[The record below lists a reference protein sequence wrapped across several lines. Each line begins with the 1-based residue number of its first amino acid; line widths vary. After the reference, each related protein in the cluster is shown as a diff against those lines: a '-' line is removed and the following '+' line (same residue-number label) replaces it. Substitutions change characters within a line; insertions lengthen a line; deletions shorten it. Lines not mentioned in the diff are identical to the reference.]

1 MQAEPHEASP
11 SLQSIIDRHS
21 SRAGGDRGAVPPS
34 RTAVGEY
41 CQHWL
46 SDQRTIFLSLEEQ
59 HTFRASKVI
68 YRRPFIDLLRQVM
81 TVQEP
86 APQWASQQSTVDSV
100 PVAQLRLSVGP
111 VSVGISRGTRI
122 SRAITAHR
130 WRTGIAAPSSPRLDS
145 VLRNRLGGAATPPRR
160 RRIRYLAASTSSAS
174 RRRSSCAR
182 SGPGQ
187 HCG

>member
-41 CQHWL
+41 ADGGCASTAPASSPNALAGRVRQHWL
-46 SDQRTIFLSLEEQ
+46 SDQRTIFFSLEEQ

-68 YRRPFIDLLRQVM
+68 YRRPFIDLLPQAM

-111 VSVGISRGTRI
+111 VSMGISRDTRDFAGDHCT
-122 SRAITAHR
+122 SL
-130 WRTGIAAPSSPRLDS
+130 AP
-145 VLRNRLGGAATPPRR
+145 NWALGV
-160 RRIRYLAASTSSAS
+160 
-174 RRRSSCAR
+174 
-182 SGPGQ
+182 SGHEFAG
-187 HCG
+187 